1 MNTLTRNPRA
11 GAAGFSLIEIL
22 VGVAIGL
29 LGIIIMMQVLSLAQ
43 GTQRTTTSGGDAQNN
58 AFIALDTLQRDIT
71 HAGNGFA
78 HTRLLNCNIQL
89 PNGAPVPLAP
99 VIINPPTA
107 VIPAGDAGTDT
118 FLVAY
123 GTGHD
128 QPDGYPLD
136 TPSSGPGYTTT
147 SSGIIAV
154 GDWLIHAPDNS
165 TFTAACPITLALRRV
180 TAHTAGTTAV
190 TVNAAAATAGTALF
204 NLGAAPRFLAYAV
217 RSGTLAVCDY
227 MANDCSVDTLTTLAN
242 ENIWRPV
249 INNVA
254 SLRLQYGRDTSA
266 PMDGF
271 ADTFDQT
278 APASACDWSRVS
290 AIRLAIATRGIHF
303 DRNVVTNSANP
314 PWLGDPDGNND
325 GVGDGGAGSAPLTL
339 SGVTDWDH
347 HRYRIFQ
354 TVIPLR
360 NIAWM
365 GVVTG
370 C

>member
-1 MNTLTRNPRA
+1 VNTRTRTPRA
-11 GAAGFSLIEIL
+11 GEAGFSLIEIL

-43 GTQRTTTSGGDAQNN
+43 GTQRTTTAGGDAQNN

-78 HTRLLNCNIQL
+78 HLRLLGCDIQL
-89 PNGAPVPLAP
+89 PNGGPVPLAP
-99 VIINPPTA
+99 LIINPPTA
-107 VIPAGDAGTDT
+107 VIPAGDAGSDR

-128 QPDGYPLD
+128 QPDGYVLD
-136 TPSSGPGYTTT
+136 TPSAGVGYTTT
-147 SSGIIAV
+147 SGGAIAPL
-154 GDWLIHAPDNS
+154 DWLIHAP
-165 TFTAACPITLALRRV
+165 AACPLALRQV
-180 TAHTAGTTAV
+180 TAGYVAGSTAV
-190 TVNAAAATAGTALF
+190 TVAGVAAATTATALF

-227 MANDCSVDTLTTLAN
+227 RTDDCSVATPATLAN
-242 ENIWRPV
+242 ENIWRPL

-271 ADTFDQT
+271 ADTFNQT
-278 APASACDWSRVS
+278 APASACDWARVS
-290 AIRLAIATRGIHF
+290 AIRLVLATRGTQY
-303 DRNVVTNSANP
+303 DRNVVTPSANP
-314 PWLGDPDGNND
+314 PWLGDPDTNGD
-325 GVGDGGAGSAPLTL
+325 GAGDGGAGSAPLTL

-347 HRYRIFQ
+347 YRYRIFQ

>member
-1 MNTLTRNPRA
+1 MNTRTRNPRA
-11 GAAGFSLIEIL
+11 GEAGFSLIEIL

-99 VIINPPTA
+99 VVINPPTA

-128 QPDGYPLD
+128 QPDGYVVD
-136 TPSSGPGYTTT
+136 TPSAGASYTTT
-147 SSGIIAV
+147 SGGAIAPR
-154 GDWLIHAPDNS
+154 DWLIHAPG
-165 TFTAACPITLALRRV
+165 ACPLALRRV
-180 TAHTAGTTAV
+180 TAGYAAGSTAV
-190 TVNAAAATAGTALF
+190 TVDGAAAATTATALF

-227 MANDCSVDTLTTLAN
+227 MANDCSVATATTLAN

-278 APASACDWSRVS
+278 APASACDWVRVS

-325 GVGDGGAGSAPLTL
+325 GAGDGGAGSAPLTL

-347 HRYRIFQ
+347 YRYRIFQ

-360 NIAWM
+360 NVAWM